1 MRKNLFVQLIRASIL
16 GPAVQKSK
24 VPSPALGCRPSPGL
38 ASSLGHLF
46 AVRPSLACEAQ
57 K

>member
-1 MRKNLFVQLIRASIL
+1 MRKKLFVQLILASIVE
-16 GPAVQKSK
+16 PAVQKSK

-38 ASSLGHLF
+38 DTSLGDLF
-46 AVRPSLACEAQ
+46 AVRPSLACQEQ